1 MAAPKKQAMH
11 QIEPQ
16 EVVMRFQDE
25 CADDNRLLLGPNG
38 VYASIT
44 GKSGMVVVPKK
55 EWTRFYDKTVRG
67 LIKNRK
73 LIVLSG
79 LSETE
84 RALYNADYKEG
95 EVLDEMAFAKLL
107 DMGEELL
114 DIFPKLCREHR
125 EMVARR
131 FAQASVEKDPRA
143 LNRDL
148 IVKLN
153 RISKEDYAS
162 LTEKDPRKK
171 GAFYPIIERL
181 NQMDAE

>member
-1 MAAPKKQAMH
+1 MAVQRKQTVK
-11 QIEPQ
+11 QTETE

-25 CADDNRLLLGPNG
+25 CSDDNRLLLGPNG
-38 VYASIT
+38 IYASIT
-44 GKSGMVVVPKK
+44 GKSGMVIVPKK
-55 EWTRFYDKTVRG
+55 EWSRFYDKTVRG
-67 LIKNRK
+67 LIKSRK

-79 LSETE
+79 LNENE
-84 RALYNADYKEG
+84 RMVYNADYKEG

-114 DIFPKLCREHR
+114 DVFPKLCKEHR

-131 FAQASVEKDPRA
+131 FVQAAQEGDPRA

-148 IVKLN
+148 AVKLN

-162 LTEKDPRKK
+162 LNEKDPRRK
-171 GAFYPIIERL
+171 GAFYPIIEHL